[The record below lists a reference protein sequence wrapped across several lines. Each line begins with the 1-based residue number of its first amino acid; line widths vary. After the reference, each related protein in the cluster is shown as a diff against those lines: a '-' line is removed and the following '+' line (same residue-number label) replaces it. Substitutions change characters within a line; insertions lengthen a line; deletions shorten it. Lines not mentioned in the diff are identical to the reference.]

1 MEGTR
6 ICFKDS
12 YGTVRWTGNIRSKEG
27 LWIGIEWDDH
37 EKGKHSGCFEGIQ
50 YFQTR
55 FPNHG
60 SFLKEQVFISDQTP
74 GCSIEYAI
82 FHKYADW
89 NELDLSET
97 YVPTVKNQKKIIE
110 LLGVEK
116 IMKKQEKVENQKEI
130 ALQGCFVISITPGF
144 GRKLETCETLR
155 LDQNLINS
163 WDQVSEVLEELPQLR
178 TLNLSNNRLEFPLT
192 NPRTSA
198 LSALI
203 LNNMALTCSDLL
215 PILPQLPSLQELHL
229 YKNFC
234 NDFNI
239 PLSLLENLTLLNL
252 EDNKISDW
260 ASVSNQCSNLE
271 NLEKLIL
278 NENPIG
284 HIVYQ
289 GGFRKLTALSVENC
303 NLCEWTSV
311 DELGKFPSQ
320 IKEVRIARNPAL
332 GQGSSLTLLRFN
344 VIARIGSLQM
354 LSGSAVRVQ
363 ERIEAER
370 FFLRSNVDVPG
381 IDASVR
387 WQELVQKHGP
397 PSEISCKVVNEKDNL
412 AEQTLN
418 SNTVT
423 ILLRSLAKASAG
435 KELKKKLVLNMSVA
449 DLKNMCSKLFGLKN
463 THIKLSFR
471 DPNSIMPEFFEDNL
485 KSIGYYILSDN
496 GEIWVEDLN

>member
-12 YGTVRWTGNIRSKEG
+12 YGTVRWAGHIQNKEG
-27 LWIGIEWDDH
+27 RWIGIEWDDH

-55 FPNHG
+55 FPNCG
-60 SFLKEQVFISDQTP
+60 SFIKEQVFMTDLNP

-89 NELDLSET
+89 NEMDLSET
-97 YVPTVKNQKKIIE
+97 YVSTVKNQKKIIE
-110 LLGVEK
+110 LVGTEK
-116 IMKKQEKVENQKEI
+116 IMKKQEKVENLKEI
-130 ALQGCFVISITPGF
+130 ALQGCFVISITSGF
-144 GRKLETCETLR
+144 GQKLENCETLR
-155 LDQNLINS
+155 LDQNLLNS
-163 WDQVSEVLEELPQLR
+163 WDQISAVLEELPQLR
-178 TLNLSNNRLEFPLT
+178 TLSLSNNRLELPLT
-192 NPRTSA
+192 NPKTSA
-198 LSALI
+198 LQILV

-215 PILPQLPSLQELHL
+215 PILPQFPSLQELHL

-239 PLSLLENLTLLNL
+239 PLYLLEKLTLLNL

-260 ASVSNQCSNLE
+260 ETVSNQCKDLE

-284 HIVYQ
+284 HVVYQ
-289 GGFRKLTALSVENC
+289 GGFRKLTALSIENC
-303 NLCEWTSV
+303 NICEWTTV
-311 DELGKFPSQ
+311 DELGKFPGL
-320 IKEVRIARNPAL
+320 IKELRIARNNAL

-344 VIARIGSLQM
+344 AIARIGSLQM

-370 FFLRSNVDVPG
+370 FFLRANVDVPG
-381 IDASVR
+381 IGFSIR

-412 AEQTLN
+412 AEQTLS

-423 ILLRSLAKASAG
+423 ILIRSLAKASAG
-435 KELKKKLVLNMSVA
+435 KEMKKKLILNMSVA
-449 DLKNMCSKLFGLKN
+449 DLKNMCSKLFNLKN
-463 THIKLSFR
+463 TQIKLSFR
-471 DPNSIMPEFFEDNL
+471 DTNSIMPEFFEDNL